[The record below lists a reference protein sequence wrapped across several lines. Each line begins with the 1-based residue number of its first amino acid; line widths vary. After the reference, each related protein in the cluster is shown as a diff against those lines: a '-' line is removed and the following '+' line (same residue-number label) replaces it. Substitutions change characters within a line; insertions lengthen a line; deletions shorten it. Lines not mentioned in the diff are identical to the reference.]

1 MSSWDFM
8 SKSGIYV
15 TDNKRLYLFCFYV
28 YKIDFYTEIFA
39 LDLSSLLIVRA
50 NNLAIFI
57 MCLKGRKLIWFVRYL
72 LQLPI
77 KIAMLALAVKLFCY
91 FLGKTAVKDPFY
103 WKFKFIFSFLFIS
116 LLELEWIIRWQQSV
130 VSMVPWYRINR
141 SYWFENLQL
150 SFCLSILKEHMNLN
164 GIQRLYGLW
173 EENAWIINSRSS
185 QTFNLVYTD
194 IS

>member
-57 MCLKGRKLIWFVRYL
+57 MCLKGRKLI
-72 LQLPI
+72 
-77 KIAMLALAVKLFCY
+77 
-91 FLGKTAVKDPFY
+91 
-103 WKFKFIFSFLFIS
+103 
-116 LLELEWIIRWQQSV
+116 
-130 VSMVPWYRINR
+130 
-141 SYWFENLQL
+141 
-150 SFCLSILKEHMNLN
+150 
-164 GIQRLYGLW
+164 
-173 EENAWIINSRSS
+173 
-185 QTFNLVYTD
+185 
-194 IS
+194 